1 MTEEQKALLQT
12 FPKSDRGLFGEE
24 GSDNE
29 DGQQKEVEEDFI
41 EAATKKAKIKQ
52 KNMRQ
57 RKQEREGADEE
68 GADEELGKKRV
79 RFVNDEEEVLNSE
92 DEF

>member
-1 MTEEQKALLQT
+1 MQT

-52 KNMRQ
+52 KNMR
-57 RKQEREGADEE
+57 
-68 GADEELGKKRV
+68 
-79 RFVNDEEEVLNSE
+79 
-92 DEF
+92 